1 MNIAR
6 PDTPPNVNKLKNAL
20 TSHTMS
26 HSAQFH
32 TISIPWCPKSSWKI
46 KRNITV
52 RLGRK
57 AISVLWSVS
66 TLHQKHMTH
75 HYCPGSSAPGKL
87 SKTYFRFYT
96 DDHTTR
102 NTTILSRIE
111 STKLCSSDAKL
122 IYREEQQP
130 FWNVRGEQSQ
140 HGTFVNYSRSR
151 LSPHSNARA
160 IVEKLYTV
168 SIFTL

>member
-1 MNIAR
+1 
-6 PDTPPNVNKLKNAL
+6 
-20 TSHTMS
+20 MS

-32 TISIPWCPKSSWKI
+32 TISIPLCPKSSWKI

-75 HYCPGSSAPGKL
+75 HYCPGSGAPGKP
-87 SKTYFRFYT
+87 SEAYFRFFT
-96 DDHTTR
+96 DNHTTR
-102 NTTILSRIE
+102 NTTISSRFKSIE
-111 STKLCSSDAKL
+111 LCSSDAKL

-140 HGTFVNYSRSR
+140 HGTFVIYSRSR
-151 LSPHSNARA
+151 LSFYSNTRA
-160 IVEKLYTV
+160 IVEKLYAV
-168 SIFTL
+168 SILTL

>member
-1 MNIAR
+1 
-6 PDTPPNVNKLKNAL
+6 
-20 TSHTMS
+20 MS

-32 TISIPWCPKSSWKI
+32 TISIPLCPKSWWKI

-57 AISVLWSVS
+57 AISFLWSVS

-75 HYCPGSSAPGKL
+75 HYCPGPGAPGKL
-87 SKTYFRFYT
+87 SGTYFCFFT

-102 NTTILSRIE
+102 ITTISPRVEFTELY
-111 STKLCSSDAKL
+111 SSDAKL

-151 LSPHSNARA
+151 LLLHSNIGV
-160 IVEKLYTV
+160 IVEKLYAV
-168 SIFTL
+168 SILTL